1 LNWGTCRGLVC
12 TETSVVG
19 FVYEEGMVLKSVPL
33 RACGPKG
40 VSDTLLKLRLK
51 MNQKLRAQIY
61 YTVYTNYMLGVTEFT
76 LFEKFKLN

>member
-1 LNWGTCRGLVC
+1 M
-12 TETSVVG
+12 
-19 FVYEEGMVLKSVPL
+19 YEEGMVLKSVPL
-33 RACGPKG
+33 RACGLKG

>member
-1 LNWGTCRGLVC
+1 
-12 TETSVVG
+12 VG
-19 FVYEEGMVLKSVPL
+19 GMVLKSVPL
-33 RACGPKG
+33 RACGLKG

-76 LFEKFKLN
+76 LFE

>member
-1 LNWGTCRGLVC
+1 MNWGTCRGLVC

-19 FVYEEGMVLKSVPL
+19 FMYEEGMVLKSVPL
-33 RACGPKG
+33 RACGLKG

>member
-19 FVYEEGMVLKSVPL
+19 FMYEEGMALKSVPL
-33 RACGPKG
+33 RACGLKG

-61 YTVYTNYMLGVTEFT
+61 YTVCTKCMLRVTEFT

>member
-1 LNWGTCRGLVC
+1 
-12 TETSVVG
+12 
-19 FVYEEGMVLKSVPL
+19 MVLKSVPL
-33 RACGPKG
+33 RACGLTG

-51 MNQKLRAQIY
+51 MNQKLRAQIH